1 MLIFNLH
8 FIVFI
13 IMALISSLSI
23 AKDNLSKIPI
33 AQNPI
38 TVAPTV
44 KKPTRTPVIKNSTTT
59 LMFRK
64 NSDNWSNLE
73 FVKVG
78 TIATAAQICKVFSH
92 PFFKG
97 PKNYRLLDTTNGQF
111 RWDGIEASTLWIKK
125 KLKDAN
131 AKTSGLGLD
140 ENTLKIADKNFT
152 ACLKKIKI
160 KNPKLFNFI
169 KYRFLHYF
177 KDNCREARFKLK
189 KKVDDNGN
197 ITEERIPLKKSS
209 CINFNYN
216 SRDYSYWNSTTF
228 VLMLVWKEAHPVLST
243 IFDKGNKVL
252 NARLIKQ
259 NKLIEQKRLAEEKNK
274 GERQKQKE
282 LDNTKKQLWIAYKSR
297 NKTLMEQVYNFSTT
311 GKLEGSLYNY
321 WVEYKKCVLSN
332 GRKTIDNRKI
342 NMTAFRIYL
351 ETKRN
356 NKIKT
361 ISSDGKFYFSTN
373 ENISIDRLQNAWKLA
388 FKKCPGKTSRF

>member
-131 AKTSGLGLD
+131 AKTRGLGLD

-177 KDNCREARFKLK
+177 KDNCLEARFKLK

-259 NKLIEQKRLAEEKNK
+259 NKLIEQKRLAEEKSK

-282 LDNTKKQLWIAYKSR
+282 LDNTRKQLWFAYKSR

-332 GRKTIDNRKI
+332 GKKTVDNRKI

-373 ENISIDRLQNAWKLA
+373 EKISIDRLQNAWKLA

>member
-1 MLIFNLH
+1 MFSLNLYL
-8 FIVFI
+8 IVFI
-13 IMALISSLSI
+13 LVTLSSPMSI
-23 AKDNLSKIPI
+23 AKDNRSKVPVV
-33 AQNPI
+33 QNPI
-38 TVAPTV
+38 TAAPTV
-44 KKPTRTPVIKNSTTT
+44 KKITRTPVIKNSTTT

-131 AKTSGLGLD
+131 AKSRGLALD
-140 ENTLKIADKNFT
+140 ENTLKIAENNFT

-169 KYRFLHYF
+169 KYSFLHYF
-177 KDNCREARFKLK
+177 KDNCLKERFKIK

-197 ITEERIPLKKSS
+197 ITEERIPLKKSP

-282 LDNTKKQLWIAYKSR
+282 LDNTRKQLWIAYKSR

-311 GKLEGSLYNY
+311 GKLEGSSYNY
-321 WVEYKKCVLSN
+321 WVEFKKCVLSN

-342 NMTAFRIYL
+342 NMTAFRIYS
-351 ETKRN
+351 EVKIN
-356 NKIKT
+356 KKIKM
-361 ISSDGKFYFSTN
+361 ISSDGKFYFSTYA
-373 ENISIDRLQNAWKLA
+373 NIPMDRLQKGWELA
-388 FKKCPGKTSRF
+388 FKECPGKSSRF